1 MTDFDFA
8 AQAELFPTRSRLSR
22 RQPVSYKRFD
32 TAAEA
37 IRYAIEELPPDLL
50 VGAYLEVEEER
61 FNAQGI
67 QELYERPAYP
77 LPRGARSGTEKP
89 REASAVAALPL
100 KSAKT
105 AAAAK
110 KSR

>member
-37 IRYAIEELPPDLL
+37 IRYAIEELPPELL

-77 LPRGARSGTEKP
+77 LPRGARAGAEKP
-89 REASAVAALPL
+89 REASVVPAPLPL

-105 AAAAK
+105 VAAK